1 MTEEAEFVTIAR
13 VAKTQGRRGEVAA
26 ALLTDFPE
34 LFETRRKLFALSG
47 TTGSAGQSAKADA
60 PRRQLELEEH
70 WFHKGMVVLKFAGVD
85 SISDAE
91 ALVGSEIQVP
101 QSERATLG
109 NGEFFVSDLVGCT
122 VTDSASEIGRV
133 IGRIKDVQFGSGE
146 APLLVIEGGVISG
159 KKEYLVPFAA
169 AYIEKI
175 ALEQKRLEM
184 KLPEG
189 LLELDA
195 GTLGGTDD
203 LVTRDRIHP
212 RREKLRSV
220 IGVPARVQG
229 DECFLDEILRIL
241 RTRSSAT
248 KELL

>member
-1 MTEEAEFVTIAR
+1 MSEDAEFVTIAR
-13 VAKTQGRRGEVAA
+13 VAKTQGRHGEVAA
-26 ALLTDFPE
+26 TLLTDFPE

-47 TTGSAGQSAKADA
+47 TGGAKQSGTTEQS
-60 PRRQLELEEH
+60 RRKLDLDEH

-91 ALVGSEIQVP
+91 MLVGSEIQIP
-101 QSERATLG
+101 HSERAALG
-109 NGEFFVSDLVGCT
+109 SDEFYVSDLIGCT
-122 VTDSASEIGRV
+122 VIDSGREIGRV
-133 IGRIKDVQFGSGE
+133 RDVQFGSGE
-146 APLLVIEGGVISG
+146 APLLVIEGGLISGGVVSG

-195 GTLGGTDD
+195 PLNQE
-203 LVTRDRIHP
+203 
-212 RREKLRSV
+212 EKQRQHKKS
-220 IGVPARVQG
+220 
-229 DECFLDEILRIL
+229 
-241 RTRSSAT
+241 
-248 KELL
+248 

>member
-13 VAKTQGRRGEVAA
+13 VAKTQGRHGEVAA
-26 ALLTDFPE
+26 TLLTDFPE
-34 LFETRRKLFALSG
+34 LFETRRKLFALGDSTKQSG
-47 TTGSAGQSAKADA
+47 AAE
-60 PRRQLELEEH
+60 RRRLDLDEH

-91 ALVGSEIQVP
+91 TLLGSEIQIP
-101 QSERATLG
+101 RSERAALG
-109 NGEFFVSDLVGCT
+109 SDEFYVSDLAGCT
-122 VTDSASEIGRV
+122 VTDSGKE

-146 APLLVIEGGVISG
+146 APLLVVQGE
-159 KKEYLVPFAA
+159 KEYLVPFAA

-195 GTLGGTDD
+195 PLNQE
-203 LVTRDRIHP
+203 
-212 RREKLRSV
+212 EKQRQHEKS
-220 IGVPARVQG
+220 
-229 DECFLDEILRIL
+229 
-241 RTRSSAT
+241 
-248 KELL
+248 